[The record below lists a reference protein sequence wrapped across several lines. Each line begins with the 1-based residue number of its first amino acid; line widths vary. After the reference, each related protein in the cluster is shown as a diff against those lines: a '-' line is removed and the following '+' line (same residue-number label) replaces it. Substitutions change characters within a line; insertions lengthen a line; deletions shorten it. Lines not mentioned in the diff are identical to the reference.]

1 MPLFSQHTAR
11 FSPDVP
17 LEGTSSRELLK
28 RYQPLETLATGGFG
42 SIEIC
47 RDSASGF
54 KSRMLFSFRRISPEE
69 GFSRPTR
76 SFIIVDFPA
85 PLEPISAT
93 LSPLWISRFNLENT
107 V

>member
-42 SIEIC
+42 SIEMPP
-47 RDSASGF
+47 RHA
-54 KSRMLFSFRRISPEE
+54 
-69 GFSRPTR
+69 
-76 SFIIVDFPA
+76 PA
-85 PLEPISAT
+85 PP
-93 LSPLWISRFNLENT
+93 RRH
-107 V
+107 